1 MEQLLYQI
9 FFINGKGI
17 SFYADGVQEFGDD
30 FTFVLDGT
38 TVAQF
43 EKKNI
48 AGYVIARV
56 NYHEND

>member
-1 MEQLLYQI
+1 MLLFQI

-17 SFYADGVQEFGDD
+17 SFNADEVQEYGDD
-30 FTFVLDGT
+30 FTFVLDET

-56 NYHEND
+56 KLP

>member
-1 MEQLLYQI
+1 MLLFQI

-17 SFYADGVQEFGDD
+17 SFNSDEVQEYGDD
-30 FTFVLDGT
+30 FTFVLDET

>member
-1 MEQLLYQI
+1 MLLFQI

-17 SFYADGVQEFGDD
+17 SFNADEVQEYGDD
-30 FTFVLDGT
+30 FTFVLDET